1 VSHTTA
7 PSESIW
13 ATSEEGVRYRDLNG
27 NGRMDPYEDPRLEV
41 GARVED
47 LLGRL
52 SLEEKV
58 GLMFQTVIEAGA
70 DGTLVETAGAI
81 SKSPTSDV
89 VLGKHLTHFNVHA
102 LQDARMAARWHNALQ
117 ALAEQTPHGI
127 PVTIST
133 DPRHA
138 FLENAGVS
146 FTAKA
151 FSQWPEALG
160 LAALRDPE
168 AVRRFADIAR
178 QEYVAVGI
186 RAALH
191 PTLDLATEPRWA
203 RQAGT
208 FGQDPDLVTEL
219 GVAYLRGF
227 QQEDLGPGSVACTSK
242 HFPGGGPQKDGED
255 PHFPYGR
262 EQVYPGGR
270 FADHLRP
277 FPAIVEAGT
286 AAVMPYYGMPVGL
299 EIDGRPVEEV
309 GFGYNRQVVT
319 GLLRKRLGYDGVV
332 VTDWELVNDNHV
344 GDQVLP
350 ARAWGVEHLDPH
362 GRMERI
368 LDAGADQ
375 FGGEECVEVLLDL
388 VAQGRVSEA
397 RIDESARRILAV
409 KFRLGLFDD
418 PFVDEEQAA
427 TVVGRQ
433 DFRDAGHRAQAESV
447 TVLRNGG
454 PPEGSEGS
462 DAGRGHPLLPLPPGL
477 RIYAENVTPDVVER
491 HGTLVAT
498 PEEADVAL
506 VRLMAPFDPR
516 SDLFLESWFHQGSL
530 DFPPGLVARL
540 RRVAD
545 ACPLV
550 VDVVLDR
557 PAVLTPL
564 LPHVSALVASFG
576 TSDEA
581 LLDALTGTIPPRG
594 RLPFDLPRSM
604 DQVRAHPEDVPG
616 YEDPLFRFGD
626 GLSI

>member
-1 VSHTTA
+1 MEPVRL
-7 PSESIW
+7 
-13 ATSEEGVRYRDLNG
+13 TSPEGVEFRDLNG
-27 NGRMDPYEDPRLEV
+27 NGVMDPYEDPRLAPE
-41 GARVED
+41 ARVED
-47 LLGRL
+47 LLARL

-70 DGTLVETAGAI
+70 DGSVLEQPGAI
-81 SKSPTSDV
+81 SKSPTSAV
-89 VLGKHLTHFNVHA
+89 VLDKHLTHFNVHA
-102 LQDARMAARWHNALQ
+102 LDDPRMAARWHNALQ
-117 ALAEQTPHGI
+117 AMAERTPHGV
-127 PVTIST
+127 PVTVST

-138 FLENAGVS
+138 FIENAGVS
-146 FTAKA
+146 FTATA
-151 FSQWPEALG
+151 FSQWPEPLG
-160 LAALRDPE
+160 LAALRDAD
-168 AVRRFADIAR
+168 AVREFADIAR

-208 FGQDPDLVTEL
+208 FGQDPRLVTEL

-227 QQEDLGPGSVACTSK
+227 QQDRVGAGSVACTSK

-255 PHFPYGR
+255 AHFPYGR

-270 FADHLRP
+270 FADHLEP
-277 FPAIVEAGT
+277 FPAMVEAGT
-286 AAVMPYYGMPVGL
+286 AAIMPYYGMPVGL
-299 EIDGRPVEEV
+299 EVDGEPVEEV

-319 GLLRKRLGYDGVV
+319 GMLREGLGFDGVV

-362 GRMERI
+362 GRMELI
-368 LDAGADQ
+368 LHAGADQ
-375 FGGEECVEVLLDL
+375 FGGEECVEILLDL
-388 VAQGRVSEA
+388 VAQGRVTEA
-397 RIDESARRILAV
+397 RVDESARRLLLV

-418 PFVDEEQAA
+418 PYVDEDAA
-427 TVVGRQ
+427 AVTVGRD
-433 DFRDAGHRAQAESV
+433 DFRAAGYAAQAGSV
-447 TVLRNGG
+447 TVLRNEVGPGG
-454 PPEGSEGS
+454 AP
-462 DAGRGHPLLPLPPGL
+462 ALPLRPGL
-477 RIYAENVTPDVVER
+477 RIYAENVAEDVVRR
-491 HGTLVAT
+491 HGTPVSR
-498 PEEADVAL
+498 PEDADLAL
-506 VRLMAPFDPR
+506 VRLSAPYDVR

-540 RRVAD
+540 RRVAA

-550 VDVVLDR
+550 VDVILDR

-564 LPHVSALVASFG
+564 LPFTAALVGTYG
-576 TSDEA
+576 TSDAA
-581 LLDALTGTIPPRG
+581 LLDALTGRIGPRG

-616 YEDPLFRFGD
+616 YDDPLFRFGD
-626 GLSI
+626 GLTI